1 MPNIGGSSSEERA
14 ILRQVV
20 LSIILYGAPIGH
32 RAVEIR
38 KYSNMLKRIQMRMN
52 IKVICTWTISGE
64 AEGVNAGAT
73 PIKLMIQERVRIQ
86 ERKKAA
92 EEINERLR
100 KMEKYKI
107 IIR

>member
-1 MPNIGGSSSEERA
+1 
-14 ILRQVV
+14 
-20 LSIILYGAPIGH
+20 
-32 RAVEIR
+32 
-38 KYSNMLKRIQMRMN
+38 MN

-64 AEGVNAGAT
+64 EEGVNAGAT

-107 IIR
+107 IKRWQVIWDKTTNVSQWTKCLLPYIRKWLECKRTWLFS